1 MHDRFSGPAAPSPAH
16 VTLEELRGR
25 LVRVQR
31 RLAEEG
37 LDALL
42 VFAPE
47 SHYWATGLDTGG
59 YVFFQC
65 GIIPASG
72 EPTLL
77 TRRPDLSQARD
88 TSLYP
93 DIRIWYDAEDANPA
107 GELRAILAE
116 RGLAG
121 ARIGIERD
129 TYGLT
134 AANGRHVDAALE
146 GFCALRDAGHI
157 IRRLRLLKSPSEIAL
172 IRRAAGL
179 ADRAVAAMREVAEPG
194 ILDSVLTA
202 ACLSTILA
210 GGGDMPPAG
219 PLVNSGRRAIYGR
232 GVGGPRALEA
242 RDQVVVEFAATL
254 FRYNACIERTILI
267 GPVPPAL
274 ARMREAVARAMEAMV
289 AAAKPGAP
297 IGAIDAAHRAALDEA
312 GFAGAR
318 FSACGYSLGATFR
331 PSWMDV
337 PPMIYAGNPMPLE
350 PGMVL
355 FPHAMLGDAETGLG
369 FGAGDTILITE
380 AGAEPLTHAPFC

>member
-1 MHDRFSGPAAPSPAH
+1 MHDRVVGPAAPVPAH
-16 VTLEELRGR
+16 VTVEELRAR
-25 LVRVQR
+25 HARVQAA
-31 RLAEEG
+31 LVAEG
-37 LDALL
+37 FDALL

-77 TRRPDLSQARD
+77 TRRPDMAQARD

-107 GELRAILAE
+107 EELRAILAE

-134 AANGRHVDAALE
+134 AANGRRVDAAMA
-146 GFCALRDAGHI
+146 GFATLTDAGHV
-157 IRRLRLLKSPSEIAL
+157 IRRLRLVKSPSEIAV
-172 IRRAAGL
+172 IRRAAAL
-179 ADRAVAAMREVAEPG
+179 ADAATAAMRQAARPG
-194 ILDSVLTA
+194 VLDSVLTS
-202 ACLSTILA
+202 ACLATILE

-232 GVGGPRALEA
+232 GVGGPRRLEA

-254 FRYNACIERTILI
+254 HRYNACIERTILI
-267 GPVPPAL
+267 GEVPAAL
-274 ARMREAVARAMEAMV
+274 ARMREAVARAMEAML
-289 AAAKPGAP
+289 AAAVPGEP
-297 IGAIDAAHRAALDEA
+297 IGAIDAAHRAALDAA
-312 GFAGAR
+312 GFTRAR

-337 PPMIYAGNPMPLE
+337 PPMIHAGNPLPLA
-350 PGMVL
+350 PGMIL

-369 FGAGDTILITE
+369 FGTGDTILITE
-380 AGAEPLTHAPFC
+380 TGAEPLTRSPFS

>member
-1 MHDRFSGPAAPSPAH
+1 MHDRVTGPAAPAPLH
-16 VTLEELRGR
+16 VTVEELRGR
-25 LVRVQR
+25 LARLQA
-31 RLAEEG
+31 RLADEG

-59 YVFFQC
+59 YVFFQV

-72 EPTLL
+72 DPTLL
-77 TRRPDLSQARD
+77 TRRPDLAQARD
-88 TSLYP
+88 TSLYG
-93 DIRIWYDAEDANPA
+93 DIRIWYDAEDADPA
-107 GELRAILAE
+107 GELREILRE

-121 ARIGIERD
+121 TRIGIERD

-134 AANGRHVDAALE
+134 AANGRRVDAALA
-146 GFCALRDAGHI
+146 GVCTLVDAGHV
-157 IRRLRLLKSPSEIAL
+157 IRRLRLIKSASEIAV
-172 IRRAAGL
+172 IRRAAHL
-179 ADRAVAAMREVAEPG
+179 ADLAVAAMREVAQPG
-194 ILDSVLTA
+194 VLDSVLAA

-232 GVGGPRALEA
+232 GVGGPRTLEA

-254 FRYNACIERTILI
+254 FRYNACIERTILL
-267 GPVPPAL
+267 GTVPEAL
-274 ARMREAVARAMEAMV
+274 RRMREAVARAMEAMR
-289 AAAKPGAP
+289 AAAKPGVP
-297 IGAIDAAHRAALDEA
+297 IGAIDAAHRAALDAA
-312 GFAGAR
+312 GFTRAR

-337 PPMIYAGNPMPLE
+337 PPMIYSGNPMPLE

-355 FPHAMLGDAETGLG
+355 FPHAMLGDAETGFG
-369 FGAGDTILITE
+369 FGAGDTILITGT
-380 AGAEPLTHAPFC
+380 GAETLTHAPFS

>member
-1 MHDRFSGPAAPSPAH
+1 MHDRVAGPAAPAPAH
-16 VTLEELRGR
+16 VTVEELRAR
-25 LVRVQR
+25 LARVQAA
-31 RLAEEG
+31 LAAEG

-65 GIIPASG
+65 GIVPASG
-72 EPTLL
+72 PPTLL
-77 TRRPDLSQARD
+77 TRRPDLAQARD

-93 DIRIWYDAEDANPA
+93 DIRIWYDAEDADPA
-107 GELRAILAE
+107 RELCDILAE

-134 AANGRHVDAALE
+134 AANGRRVDAALD
-146 GFCALRDAGHI
+146 GFATLTDGGHV
-157 IRRLRLLKSPSEIAL
+157 IRRLRLIKSASEITL
-172 IRRAAGL
+172 IRRAAAL
-179 ADRAVAAMREVAEPG
+179 ADAAVAAMRAAARPG
-194 ILDSVLTA
+194 VLDSELAA

-210 GGGDMPPAG
+210 GGGDIPPAG

-232 GVGGPRALEA
+232 GVGGPRRLEP

-254 FRYNACIERTILI
+254 YRYNACIERTILL
-267 GPVPPAL
+267 GEVPAAL
-274 ARMREAVARAMEAMV
+274 LRMREAVARAMEAML

-297 IGAIDAAHRAALDEA
+297 IGAIDSAHRAALDAA
-312 GFAGAR
+312 GFTRAR

-337 PPMIYAGNPMPLE
+337 PPMIYAGNPLPLE
-350 PGMVL
+350 PGMIL
-355 FPHAMLGDAETGLG
+355 FPHAMLGDAETGFG
-369 FGAGDTILITE
+369 FGTGDTILITE
-380 AGAEPLTHAPFC
+380 AGAEPLTRSPFS

>member
-1 MHDRFSGPAAPSPAH
+1 MHDRVAGPAAPAPAH
-16 VTLEELRGR
+16 VTVEELRERYGR
-25 LVRVQR
+25 LQAALV
-31 RLAEEG
+31 AEG

-72 EPTLL
+72 KPTLL
-77 TRRPDLSQARD
+77 TRRPDMAQARD

-107 GELRAILAE
+107 AELRAILAE

-121 ARIGIERD
+121 GRIGIERD

-134 AANGRHVDAALE
+134 AANGRRVDAALE
-146 GFCALRDAGHI
+146 GFATLADAGHV
-157 IRRLRLLKSPSEIAL
+157 IRTLRVIKSASEIAV
-172 IRRAAGL
+172 IRRAAAL
-179 ADRAVAAMREVAEPG
+179 ADAATVAMRAAARPG
-194 ILDSVLTA
+194 VLDSELTA

-232 GVGGPRALEA
+232 GVGGPRRLEA

-254 FRYNACIERTILI
+254 HRYNACIERTILI
-267 GPVPPAL
+267 GEVPAPL
-274 ARMREAVARAMEAMV
+274 ARMREAVARAMEAML
-289 AAAKPGAP
+289 AAAVPGAP
-297 IGAIDAAHRAALDEA
+297 IGAIDAAHRAALDQA
-312 GFAGAR
+312 GFTRAR

-337 PPMIYAGNPMPLE
+337 PPMIYAGNPTPLA
-350 PGMVL
+350 PGMIL
-355 FPHAMLGDAETGLG
+355 FPHAMLGDGETGFG
-369 FGAGDTILITE
+369 FGTGDTILITE
-380 AGAEPLTHAPFC
+380 TGAEPLTRAPFS